1 MDARKIVHQ
10 VRDTGRPEDVA
21 ETSTMT
27 EKAEDILGALDCH
40 HGSGGARCWK
50 PGE

>member
-1 MDARKIVHQ
+1 MDARKIMHQ
-10 VRDTGRPEDVA
+10 VRDTGRLEDVA
-21 ETSTMT
+21 EATMT
-27 EKAEDILGALDCH
+27 EKEEDILGALDCH

>member
-1 MDARKIVHQ
+1 VHQ
-10 VRDTGRPEDVA
+10 VRNTRRPENIAEVA
-21 ETSTMT
+21 MT
-27 EKAEDILGALDCH
+27 EKEEDILDALNCH